1 MLKDNKMCYNDGEE
15 VKIGDIISVNVAPDK
30 WVILQLDEAVVGQ
43 QVVMTP
49 QGQQVLEQKQVMFI
63 GRGELQGQMFPVNED
78 IASLPIEYVI
88 DAEYTVVEVDDNGEE
103 IFNEGSRG

>member
-49 QGQQVLEQKQVMFI
+49 QGQQVLEI
-63 GRGELQGQMFPVNED
+63 LLLTLQE
-78 IASLPIEYVI
+78 SREYLP
-88 DAEYTVVEVDDNGEE
+88 
-103 IFNEGSRG
+103 